1 MLLNHNDYQAVQC
14 KKIKII
20 IEARAE
26 SSHQQREGLDLG
38 IMYKE

>member
-1 MLLNHNDYQAVQC
+1 MLLNHNDYQAAQC

-26 SSHQQREGLDLG
+26 SSHQQR
-38 IMYKE
+38 